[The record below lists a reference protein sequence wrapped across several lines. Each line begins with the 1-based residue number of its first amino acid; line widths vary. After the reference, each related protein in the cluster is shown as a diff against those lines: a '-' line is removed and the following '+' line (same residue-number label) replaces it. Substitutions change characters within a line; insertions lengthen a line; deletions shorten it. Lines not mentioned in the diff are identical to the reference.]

1 MAFFKLRKG
10 SDDKSAALAP
20 SESVEAMRKR
30 AKYRL
35 LGAAVLV
42 LLGVIGFPLL
52 FDKQPRP
59 IALDTSIEIPDKN
72 KVLPLSIPA
81 PAVSLSTESAALP
94 PALAASVQNM
104 EKKGVLDPVEYEEV
118 APKKVA
124 VEEPKVSSPLPEPAT
139 IKANDKPLGKVAV
152 QSGDAAKAQAL
163 LDGKS
168 LASPPDAKAA
178 ASEARFV
185 VQVGAFADA
194 ARAREVRLKVEHAGL
209 KTYTHVAKT
218 KDGDRTRVRV
228 GPFGTKAEADKAAEK
243 IKRLDLPAAVLTL

>member
-10 SDDKSAALAP
+10 GDDRSAAPAP

-59 IALDTSIEIPDKN
+59 IALDTPIEIPDKN

-81 PAVSLSTESAALP
+81 AAVSVLSESAATVP
-94 PALAASVQNM
+94 AVTASAKNIEQKEALA
-104 EKKGVLDPVEYEEV
+104 PVESAQDAPENIVKEER
-118 APKKVA
+118 KVA
-124 VEEPKVSSPLPEPAT
+124 SALSETTAT
-139 IKANDKPLGKVAV
+139 KASDKPVVKAPAKAA
-152 QSGDAAKAQAL
+152 DAAKAQAL

-168 LASPPDAKAA
+168 PASPPDAKAA
-178 ASEARFV
+178 STDGRFV
-185 VQVGAFADA
+185 VQIGAFADA
-194 ARAREVRLKVEHAGL
+194 ARAREVRLKVEQAGL

-243 IKRLDLPAAVLTL
+243 IKKLDLPAAVLTL